1 MPPTRVVDSPKP
13 CNILE
18 IRLTFCQDLALIC
31 VPMNSGSGQMRGK
44 GVAMVARAGTGAGK
58 QQQ

>member
-1 MPPTRVVDSPKP
+1 
-13 CNILE
+13 
-18 IRLTFCQDLALIC
+18 
-31 VPMNSGSGQMRGK
+31 MNSGSGQMRGK

>member
-1 MPPTRVVDSPKP
+1 MSPARVGDPPKQ

-31 VPMNSGSGQMRGK
+31 VPMNSGLGQMRVN
-44 GVAMVARAGTGAGK
+44 GVAMVAKAGTGVEK
-58 QQQ
+58 QQE